1 MAIKYPDNVILMMTT
16 YGTLEY
22 LERLGTQ
29 RRYKGS
35 GGDLVTKQFN
45 YRKVFGINFNYRYQV
60 DDNNNRRH
68 SPVSVER
75 TWDTKY
81 WTDRCHAYFLA
92 LVEVNANY
100 LQGYLVDEVDVEPQ
114 LNFWRQLGWEMVEN
128 TFDEDTEAGGVDGI
142 RPRLRRGGLG
152 DHELVT
158 APKYY
163 VNVLLMRINGGGPSS
178 PTRSRY
184 ATTEE

>member
-1 MAIKYPDNVILMMTT
+1 MIK
-16 YGTLEY
+16 
-22 LERLGTQ
+22 R
-29 RRYKGS
+29 
-35 GGDLVTKQFN
+35 FN
-45 YRKVFGINFNYRYQV
+45 YREVLRNDFNYRNQV
-60 DDNNNRRH
+60 DNNNNRLH
-68 SPVSVER
+68 SPISVER
-75 TWDTKY
+75 DWTTKY
-81 WTDRCHAYFLA
+81 WLERCHAHFSA
-92 LVEVNANY
+92 MTEVNENY
-100 LQGYLVDEVDVEPQ
+100 LWRYLANGVDVEPQ
-114 LNFWRQLGWEMVEN
+114 LDSWRQLGWEMVEN